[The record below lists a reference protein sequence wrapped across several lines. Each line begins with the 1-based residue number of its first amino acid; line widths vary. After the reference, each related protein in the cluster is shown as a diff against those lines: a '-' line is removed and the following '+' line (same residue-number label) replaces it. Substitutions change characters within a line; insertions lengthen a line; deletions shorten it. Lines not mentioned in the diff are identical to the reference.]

1 MAVSLILTTITKEHE
16 HKFCH
21 HLVKHR
27 FAACI
32 ERFDVKSV
40 YWWNDKL
47 CDEHEVSLI
56 IKTLP
61 KKRAA
66 CIREIERTHPYDC
79 PQVIVLAADVAT
91 RNYQRFL
98 HDSHLLKR

>member
-1 MAVSLILTTITKEHE
+1 MAVSIILTTISKEHE

-32 ERFDVKSV
+32 ERFEVKSV
-40 YWWNDKL
+40 YWWNGRL

-56 IKTLP
+56 IKTRP
-61 KKRAA
+61 KRRAA

-79 PQVIVLAADVAT
+79 PQVIVIPGGVPSK
-91 RNYQRFL
+91 NYLRFL
-98 HDSHLLKR
+98 DDSLSHKR